1 MNISLKLNTP
11 CELINVTPYNP
22 LISKCQIKVC
32 YVGEKPNRNKSI
44 ITKDAF

>member
-22 LISKCQIKVC
+22 LISKC
-32 YVGEKPNRNKSI
+32 
-44 ITKDAF
+44 